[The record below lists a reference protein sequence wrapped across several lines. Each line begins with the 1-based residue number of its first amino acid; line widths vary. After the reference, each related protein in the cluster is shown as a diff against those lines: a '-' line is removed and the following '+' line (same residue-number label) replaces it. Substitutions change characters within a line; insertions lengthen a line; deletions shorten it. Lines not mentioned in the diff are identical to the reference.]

1 MHAESVVCCVGV
13 GRGGWGGGGCA
24 TRVCGSCLFLAWES
38 SPAEMLAKSGMLAK
52 S

>member
-24 TRVCGSCLFLAWES
+24 TRVCGSCPLLAWES
-38 SPAEMLAKSGMLAK
+38 RLAEMVAKSEMLAKS
-52 S
+52 